1 MNSKASKSFEDEFE
15 QIGEEDLMREKEL
28 RKSKKK
34 KHKRD
39 RSERRDKSAR
49 REEKSARREDR
60 SSKRDEKSAG
70 REDSKRED
78 KPLMRDQSSRRD
90 EKRASNETPA
100 KPVTRDDM
108 QQAPSRPTSAKKDE
122 SDDFIVHFD
131 DSKDASDCLDQSSF
145 NQSNLNQSNF
155 NRSNHNDSTGHKQAK
170 QLNRQ
175 PTESA
180 DEQVIESIRSKDA
193 VLNKSSGATPKK
205 PNDTTLKK
213 LTSASPNKSNF
224 ASPKK
229 LNDTVPKNPESDD
242 ADRVEKLSL
251 KEIQN
256 SNLIG
261 ERVEPNSNGDEK
273 LREELNRAT
282 EAVKRLN
289 EPSDDDPVDLN
300 KAKKSTKARQTPP
313 KTNEKAA
320 KSLNS
325 PSHESTPKV
334 PKESKSKVISPK
346 ESTPKVSS
354 PKESTPKVMTPK
366 KSAPKATTPKKSV
379 SKVTKSPPKAATP
392 KKSTPEKSK
401 VATPKGSKS
410 PKRTTRSSPNAVES
424 PSSGRPKR
432 ELSRSASKQSAS
444 KQPASKEPAAVTLE
458 PLSKRRK
465 CTLANDPLK
474 FVQPVNTP
482 AIGLRLGLSRRR
494 SVKSSLHPELYS
506 AQQS

>member
-78 KPLMRDQSSRRD
+78 RPLIRDQSSRRD
-90 EKRASNETPA
+90 EKRASNETPV
-100 KPVTRDDM
+100 KPAIRDDV
-108 QQAPSRPTSAKKDE
+108 QQAPSRPSSTKKDE

-155 NRSNHNDSTGHKQAK
+155 NRSNHNDSTGHKQTK

-180 DEQVIESIRSKDA
+180 DKQVIESIRSKDA
-193 VLNKSSGATPKK
+193 GLNKSSGATPMKS
-205 PNDTTLKK
+205 NDTTPKK
-213 LTSASPNKSNF
+213 LTGASPNKSNF

-229 LNDTVPKNPESDD
+229 LTGVSLNKPNKASPKKLNDTVPKKPESDD
-242 ADRVEKLSL
+242 ADRIEKLSL

-334 PKESKSKVISPK
+334 PKESKSKV
-346 ESTPKVSS
+346 
-354 PKESTPKVMTPK
+354 MTPK
-366 KSAPKATTPKKSV
+366 KSAPKATTPKKSA
-379 SKVTKSPPKAATP
+379 SKVTKSSPKVATP
-392 KKSTPEKSK
+392 KKCTPEKSK
-401 VATPKGSKS
+401 VATPKASK
-410 PKRTTRSSPNAVES
+410 PPERVTRSSPNAVES

-444 KQPASKEPAAVTLE
+444 KQSASKQPAAVTPE